1 VRCALSGSLIA
12 SRGGMHTRLAWVG
25 FLFLSACTSMQARVP
40 QPPLASMPA
49 ATPLAAAEAPSSP
62 AGRVRGEASAD
73 RPASLA
79 CLDARAIDEWER
91 RHRTRTQEWAP
102 QLFGPTRGGRHLGE
116 VEAIVRDEGMPT
128 WLALIPTFES
138 GFDTRALGPTGTRG
152 IWQLKAT
159 TARRYGLTVGRER
172 DDRLQVQLATRAAMR
187 YLRYL
192 YKRYGDWPLAI
203 AAYNAGEGRV
213 DRALRLNPGANFWDL
228 SSRGSLPPITCAYVP
243 KLLGL
248 IRVTGHEPCGALG
261 YGAP

>member
-1 VRCALSGSLIA
+1 
-12 SRGGMHTRLAWVG
+12 MRLAWVG
-25 FLFLSACTSMQARVP
+25 ILFLSACTSMQARAP
-40 QPPLASMPA
+40 RPPLASMPA
-49 ATPLAAAEAPSSP
+49 ATPLAAVEAPFLP
-62 AGRVRGEASAD
+62 AGRMRGEAPAD
-73 RPASLA
+73 RPTSLA
-79 CLDARAIDEWER
+79 CVDARAIDEWER

-102 QLFGPTRGGRHLGE
+102 QLFGPTRGGQHLGE

-138 GFDTRALGPTGTRG
+138 GFDSRALGPTGARG
-152 IWQLKAT
+152 IWQLGAP

-187 YLRYL
+187 YLRDL
-192 YKRYGDWPLAI
+192 YKRYRDWPLAI

-228 SSRGSLPPITCAYVP
+228 SSRGSLPPTTCAYVP

-248 IRVTGHEPCGALG
+248 IRVTGHEPCGG
-261 YGAP
+261 FDYDAPRP